1 VSANLDLVRSI
12 CADWERG
19 DWSSIGLSPDGDG
32 REDVRDRRAGP
43 LDRFVSGLSRK
54 PSCWD
59 GRGGVPGRVQSN
71 IAFAVQESEPRG
83 QPMTDDQAHW
93 NVAELH
99 GKLPLDFAG
108 ERSRS
113 IRVAGRS

>member
-1 VSANLDLVRSI
+1 M
-12 CADWERG
+12 
-19 DWSSIGLSPDGDG
+19 
-32 REDVRDRRAGP
+32 
-43 LDRFVSGLSRK
+43 
-54 PSCWD
+54 
-59 GRGGVPGRVQSN
+59 QSN

-83 QPMTDDQAHW
+83 QPMTDDQARW